1 MKRHMTLACLALL
14 ALGAQAQQ
22 GGITPEMLSQIKET
36 YRHTSADKAIHNAL
50 AGTSIAILARN
61 QERLADFDTHFSNQ
75 VMSKGITDQKQ
86 SGRCWLFTGLNVL
99 RAQMIAR
106 YGLDELTFSQ
116 NYCFFYDQLEKA
128 NLFLQGII
136 DTIGKPADDKMVE
149 WLFKNPIGDGGQF
162 TGVSDLI
169 LKYGLV
175 PSSVMPE
182 TYSSEN
188 TSQLSS
194 LLALKLREY
203 GLELRDKA
211 AKGVGAATLE
221 SRKTEMLGTVYRMLA
236 LALGEPVQSFKW
248 TMGGIEKEYTPLSFY
263 QEFLGNDLDGNYVM
277 LMNDPSREYYKC
289 YEIDYDRH
297 VYDGKN
303 WTYVNLPVED
313 IKQMAIASIKDST
326 MMYFSCD
333 VGKFMDSQRGMLDL
347 NNYDY
352 ASLMG
357 TDFGMNKEQRIR
369 TFASGST
376 HAMTLMAVDLD
387 KNGKPKKWM
396 VENSWGQEA
405 GFRGHLI
412 MTDEWFDE
420 YMFRLAV
427 EKKYVPEKVLDI
439 LKQKPVRLPAWDPM
453 FAPEE

>member
-1 MKRHMTLACLALL
+1 MRRHMTFACLAAL
-14 ALGAQAQQ
+14 ALSAQAQE
-22 GGITPEMLSQIKET
+22 GGITPDMLARIKGA
-36 YRHTSADKAIHNAL
+36 YQHTASDKAIHNAM
-50 AGTSIAILARN
+50 AGTSIAVLARN
-61 QERLADFDTHFSNQ
+61 QERLADFDTNFSDK
-75 VMSKGITDQKQ
+75 VVSKGITDQQQ

-99 RAQMIAR
+99 RAQMIAK
-106 YGLDELTFSQ
+106 YGLDELTFSH
-116 NYCFFYDQLEKA
+116 NYNFFYDQLEKA

-136 DTIGKPADDKMVE
+136 DTRNKPMDDKMVE

-169 LKYGLV
+169 MKYGLV

-188 TSQLSS
+188 TSQISNLI
-194 LLALKLREY
+194 ALKLREY
-203 GLELRDKA
+203 GLQLRNESAAGAKA
-211 AKGVGAATLE
+211 EALEAK
-221 SRKTEMLGTVYRMLA
+221 KTEMLGTVYRMLA
-236 LALGEPVQSFKW
+236 LAMGEPVQKFKW
-248 TMGGIEKEYTPLSFY
+248 TMNGVEKEYTPLSFY
-263 QEFLGNDLDGNYVM
+263 QEFLGNDLDNNYVM
-277 LMNDPSREYYKC
+277 VMNDPSRDYYKC

-313 IKQMAIASIKDST
+313 IKEMAIASIKDST

-333 VGKFMDSQRGMLDL
+333 VGKFMDSKRGVLDI
-347 NNYDY
+347 NNFDY

-357 TDFGMNKEQRIR
+357 TDFSMDKKQRIQ

-387 KNGKPKKWM
+387 ENGKPKKWM
-396 VENSWGQEA
+396 VENSWGQES
-405 GFRGHLI
+405 GFRGHMI
-412 MTDEWFDE
+412 MTDEWFNE

-427 EKKYVPEKVLDI
+427 EKKYVPKKVLDV